1 MIVKPELIKQI
12 RHSFKLNIYET
23 KVWLALLQKG
33 VASAG
38 EIAEIS
44 NVPRSRT
51 YDVLESLEKQG
62 FAIMKLGKPVK
73 YLAVD
78 PSVVLE
84 KFKNNVMKEAE
95 ERSNELSR
103 IKTTDDFAQLL
114 DLHTNGM
121 SPIQPSELSGMLK
134 GRSNSYMHLKTLVQ
148 GAKKEIMLMTTPSA
162 LNRKKFLK
170 QSIDKLAKK
179 GVKTKIALNVNPEE
193 LKAFQ
198 KEFKSADIRSVPL
211 SSRFCIVDRN
221 EMIFMLNSGSTDED
235 VDHGIWIKSE
245 FFVNSLS
252 DFFKLAWKNK

>member
-44 NVPRSRT
+44 SVPRSRT

-73 YLAVD
+73 YLAVN

-84 KFKNNVMKEAE
+84 KFKNNVMKEAG
-95 ERSNELSR
+95 ERTDELSK
-103 IKTTDDFAQLL
+103 IKDTDDFAQLL
-114 DLHTNGM
+114 NLHNTGM
-121 SPIQPSELSGMLK
+121 DPIQPSEISGMLK
-134 GRSNSYMHLKTLVQ
+134 GRSNSYTHLKTLIQ

-162 LNRKKFLK
+162 LSRKKFLK
-170 QSIDKLAKK
+170 QTLDRLAKK
-179 GVKTKIALNVNPEE
+179 GIKTKIAVNCNTDE

-198 KEFKSADIRSVPL
+198 KEFKSAEVKTVPV
-211 SSRFCIVDRN
+211 SSRFCIVDGN
-221 EMIFMLNSGSTDED
+221 EMLFMLNPSSADED
-235 VDHGIWIKSE
+235 LDNGVWIKSD
-245 FFVNSLS
+245 FFVNSLT

>member
-84 KFKNNVMKEAE
+84 KFKNNVMKEAQ
-95 ERSNELSR
+95 ERSDELSR
-103 IKTTDDFAQLL
+103 IKTTEDFSQLL
-114 DLHTNGM
+114 NLHTTGM
-121 SPIQPSELSGMLK
+121 NPIQPAELSGMLK
-134 GRSNSYMHLKTLVQ
+134 GRSNTYTHLKTLVQ
-148 GAKKEIMLMTTPSA
+148 AAKEEIFLMTTPSA
-162 LNRKKFLK
+162 LSRKRFLK
-170 QSIDKLAKK
+170 QTIDRLAKK
-179 GVKTKIALNVNPEE
+179 GVKTKIALNSSAEE

-198 KEFKSADIRSVPL
+198 KEFKSAEFKSVPVE
-211 SSRFCIVDRN
+211 SRFCIVDSK
-221 EMIFMLNSGSTDED
+221 ELLFMLNPSSTDED
-235 VDHGIWIKSE
+235 ADHGVWIKSP
-245 FFVNSLS
+245 FFVNSLA
-252 DFFKLAWKNK
+252 DFFKLTWKAK

>member
-1 MIVKPELIKQI
+1 MILKPELIKQI

-73 YLAVD
+73 YLAVE
-78 PSVVLE
+78 PSIVLE

-95 ERSNELSR
+95 ERTQELSR
-103 IKTTDDFAQLL
+103 IKDTDDFAQLL

-121 SPIQPSELSGMLK
+121 IPIQPTELTSMLK
-134 GRSNSYMHLKTLVQ
+134 GRSNSYTHLKTLIQ
-148 GAKKEIMLMTTPSA
+148 NAKQEVLMMTTPSA
-162 LNRKKFLK
+162 LSRKKFLK
-170 QSIDKLAKK
+170 QTIDRLAKK
-179 GVKTKIALNVNPEE
+179 GIKTKIAMNANPEE

-198 KEFKSADIRSVPL
+198 KEFKSAEFKSIPI
-211 SSRFCIVDRN
+211 SSRFCVVDGK
-221 EMIFMLNSGSTDED
+221 EMFFMLNSSSADED
-235 VDHGIWIKSE
+235 LDHGIWIKSD
-245 FFVNSLS
+245 FFVNSMK
-252 DFFKLAWKNK
+252 DFFKIAWKNK

>member
-1 MIVKPELIKQI
+1 MMVKPELIKQI

-38 EIAEIS
+38 EIAEMS

-73 YLAVD
+73 YLAVN

-84 KFKNNVMKEAE
+84 KFKNNIMKEAE
-95 ERSNELSR
+95 ERASDLSR
-103 IKTTDDFAQLL
+103 MKGTDDFTQLL
-114 DLHTNGM
+114 NLHNTGM
-121 SPIQPSELSGMLK
+121 NPIQPAEISGMLK
-134 GRSNSYMHLKTLVQ
+134 GRSNSYTHLKTLISA
-148 GAKKEIMLMTTPSA
+148 AKKEVLIMTTPSA
-162 LNRKKFLK
+162 LSRKRFLK
-170 QSIDKLAKK
+170 QTIDRLAKK
-179 GVKTKIALNVNPEE
+179 GIKTKIALNASAEE

-198 KEFKSADIRSVPL
+198 KDFKSAEIRAVPL
-211 SSRFCIVDRN
+211 SSRFCIVDN
-221 EMIFMLNSGSTDED
+221 KDLLFMLNPSSSDED
-235 VDHGIWIKSE
+235 LDNGVWIKSDY
-245 FFVNSLS
+245 FVNSLT